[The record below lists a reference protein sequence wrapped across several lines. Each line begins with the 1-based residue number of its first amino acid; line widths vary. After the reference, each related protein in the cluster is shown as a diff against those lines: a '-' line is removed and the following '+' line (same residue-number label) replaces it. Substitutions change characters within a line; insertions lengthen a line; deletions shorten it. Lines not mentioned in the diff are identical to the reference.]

1 VSQINSQL
9 RELLEQAVGEPPRHI
24 AVPAVRRRVIRRRAL
39 ETVGAVVG
47 VAAIAVGGSA
57 VAAHFIGAKSG
68 GATPAEAAAAGAPR
82 FYLQVKRDAG
92 PSGSNGVPA
101 TVNVPATGGRPVLT
115 LDDELAIRSTATGE
129 VTGSIRCPEPAGWW
143 VDETGIA
150 AMRDR
155 TFIVACM
162 EQPAA
167 RNPGTNTTETV
178 LFRVRL
184 TAAGRPAAMSP
195 VPGGHISR
203 VVVDSMAATPDGSEI
218 ALAVSPGNGRTNIV
232 VLNTLTGRLR
242 TVWSGTGPAEYGS
255 VSLTSDGKDVVFIRS
270 ARCAAPRCPLPAEI
284 VEVSSATRGGSP
296 ARVRVI
302 ALDVSGLA
310 FATVSPDGSTVAAA
324 SVRPGNTLIVQRIS
338 ARTGRPLRTLYFQS
352 GPGAA
357 VLNFLTA
364 DPSGGHLIVSGTISG
379 TTVNG
384 WIHDDR
390 LIPLQPAG
398 PGIYWEAW

>member
-1 VSQINSQL
+1 
-9 RELLEQAVGEPPRHI
+9 
-24 AVPAVRRRVIRRRAL
+24 
-39 ETVGAVVG
+39 
-47 VAAIAVGGSA
+47 
-57 VAAHFIGAKSG
+57 
-68 GATPAEAAAAGAPR
+68 
-82 FYLQVKRDAG
+82 
-92 PSGSNGVPA
+92 
-101 TVNVPATGGRPVLT
+101 
-115 LDDELAIRSTATGE
+115 
-129 VTGSIRCPEPAGWW
+129 
-143 VDETGIA
+143 
-150 AMRDR
+150 
-155 TFIVACM
+155 
-162 EQPAA
+162 
-167 RNPGTNTTETV
+167 
-178 LFRVRL
+178 
-184 TAAGRPAAMSP
+184 
-195 VPGGHISR
+195 
-203 VVVDSMAATPDGSEI
+203 
-218 ALAVSPGNGRTNIV
+218 
-232 VLNTLTGRLR
+232 
-242 TVWSGTGPAEYGS
+242 
-255 VSLTSDGKDVVFIRS
+255 
-270 ARCAAPRCPLPAEI
+270 LPAEI

-338 ARTGRPLRTLYFQS
+338 ARTGRPLRTLYSQS